1 LIFEQ
6 RENILY
12 SPYLFHGFLY
22 RFNGASR
29 DFYATHDFNYFHGTQ
44 GLTSD
49 SIARARKAPRCSAVH
64 GHVPRR
70 NGART
75 HAPFADNFMVRN
87 SAACRQITEPNRVV
101 RLGRA
106 ASTARD
112 AFAGFIV
119 GGVGRGQLFVR

>member
-1 LIFEQ
+1 MPLTILIISTV
-6 RENILY
+6 RK
-12 SPYLFHGFLY
+12 
-22 RFNGASR
+22 
-29 DFYATHDFNYFHGTQ
+29 

-49 SIARARKAPRCSAVH
+49 PIARARKAPRCSNVPAVH

-70 NGART
+70 RDART